1 MALSTEK
8 FRSSAGSGGGSAP
21 QERRVLDD
29 MFSHVYEELRRIAGY
44 MRRNDAGATLSSTAL
59 VNEAWIK
66 LKDSPH
72 LANTSEPHFK
82 AIAARAMRQILV
94 DAARKRHA
102 HKRGGAGEAF
112 FVTLNDSPDKSAQYH
127 TEILEIDQALTRL
140 EALDAR
146 RARVFLC
153 RFFSEM
159 TVPETAA
166 ELGISEASV
175 ERDWRAAKAWLAA
188 EIRSGK
194 E

>member
-1 MALSTEK
+1 MALPTEK
-8 FRSSAGSGGGSAP
+8 FKSSAGSAGGAAP
-21 QERRVLDD
+21 EERRVLDD
-29 MFSHVYEELRRIAGY
+29 MFSNVYEELRRIARY
-44 MRRNDAGATLSSTAL
+44 MRRNDRGATLNSVAL

-94 DAARKRHA
+94 DAARKRNA
-102 HKRGGAGEAF
+102 HKRGRAGEAF
-112 FVTLNDSPDKSAQYH
+112 FVTLNDSPDQSAQHH
-127 TEILEIDQALTRL
+127 TQILEIDQALTRL

-146 RARVFLC
+146 QVKVFEY
-153 RFFSEM
+153 RFFSEL

-166 ELGISEASV
+166 ELGISASAV
-175 ERDWRAAKAWLAA
+175 ERDWRAAKAWMAA